1 MRKQPI
7 DPDAVEPPAV
17 RVTGAVK
24 RFGASTA
31 LAGLDLQLRP
41 GEWLGLLGANGAGK
55 TTAMHTIAGLIGLDD
70 GFVEVFG
77 QRVSGPMPQQIGW
90 VPQEIALYP
99 YLTGRENLRAFGKL
113 HGLRATPLAE
123 AERWALNWTGL
134 ESRADERVTTYSG
147 GMKRRLNIACGVLH
161 RPRVLLLDE
170 PTVGVDPQARERIL
184 DMLEG
189 VREGGTALLQS
200 THEFGDLERT
210 SDRLVIMDAGR
221 SIASGTVEELVAETV
236 GNQAAL
242 MLEVEGTLSQDHFD
256 DNVCCD
262 GSTVT
267 AKLQDVVDELPR
279 LLADVQRAGGHV
291 LQVDV
296 RRPGIAEVFMHLTGR
311 DLRE

>member
-1 MRKQPI
+1 M
-7 DPDAVEPPAV
+7 
-17 RVTGAVK
+17 GAVK
-24 RFGASTA
+24 RFGVSTA
-31 LAGLDLQLRP
+31 LAGLEFELRP

-55 TTAMHTIAGLIGLDD
+55 TTAMNAIAGLIDLDD
-70 GFVEVFG
+70 GVIEVFG
-77 QRVSGPMPQQIGW
+77 HRVRGPKPRLIGW

-99 YLTGRENLRAFGKL
+99 HLTGRENLEAFGRL
-113 HGLRATPLAE
+113 HGLQGRQLEE
-123 AERWALNWTGL
+123 AWRWALSWTGL
-134 ESRADERVTTYSG
+134 ESRADERVATYSG

-161 RPRVLLLDE
+161 RPQVLLLDE

-221 SIASGTVEELVAETV
+221 SIASGTLEELVAETV

-242 MLEVEGTLSQDHFD
+242 MLEVEGELSHDHFD
-256 DNVCCD
+256 ENICCD

-267 AKLQDVVDELPR
+267 AKLHDVVEELPR
-279 LLADVQRAGGHV
+279 LLADVRRAGGHV
-291 LQVDV
+291 VQLDV
-296 RRPGIAEVFMHLTGR
+296 RRPGIAEVFMQLTGR

>member
-1 MRKQPI
+1 
-7 DPDAVEPPAV
+7 
-17 RVTGAVK
+17 
-24 RFGASTA
+24 
-31 LAGLDLQLRP
+31 
-41 GEWLGLLGANGAGK
+41 
-55 TTAMHTIAGLIGLDD
+55 
-70 GFVEVFG
+70 VFG
-77 QRVSGPMPQQIGW
+77 HRVEGPNPQLIGW

-99 YLTGRENLRAFGKL
+99 YMTGRENLQAFGRL
-113 HGLRATPLAE
+113 HGLGGTQLVG
-123 AERWALNWTGL
+123 AERWALDWTGL
-134 ESRADERVTTYSG
+134 ESRADQRVTTYSG

-189 VREGGTALLQS
+189 VRAEGTALLQS

-210 SDRLVIMDAGR
+210 SDRLVIMDEGR
-221 SIASGTVEELVAETV
+221 SIASGTVEELVTETV

-242 MLEVEGTLSQDHFD
+242 TLEVEGTLSRDHFD
-256 DNVCCD
+256 ESICLDD
-262 GSTVT
+262 STVA
-267 AKLQDVVDELPR
+267 AKLHDVVEELPR

-291 LQVDV
+291 VELDV

>member
-1 MRKQPI
+1 MRRQPL
-7 DPDAVEPPAV
+7 DSGSVESPAV
-17 RVTGAVK
+17 RVAGAVK
-24 RFGASTA
+24 RFGSSTA

-55 TTAMHTIAGLIGLDD
+55 TTAMQAIAGLMELDD
-70 GFVEVFG
+70 GIIEVFG

-90 VPQEIALYP
+90 VPQEIALYH

-113 HGLRATPLAE
+113 HGLRGTPLAE
-123 AERWALNWTGL
+123 AESWALNWTGL

-147 GMKRRLNIACGVLH
+147 GMQRRLNIACGVLH
-161 RPRVLLLDE
+161 RPRILLLDE

-189 VREGGTALLQS
+189 VRADGTALLQS

-210 SDRLVIMDAGR
+210 SDRLVIMDDGR
-221 SIASGTVEELVAETV
+221 SIASGTLKELIAESV
-236 GNQAAL
+236 GKEASL
-242 MLEVEGTLSQDHFD
+242 MLEVEGELSQGHFD
-256 DNVCCD
+256 ESVCCD
-262 GSTVT
+262 GSTVA
-267 AKLQDVVDELPR
+267 AKLQDVVEDLPR
-279 LLADVQRAGGHV
+279 LLADVRRAGGHV
-291 LQVDV
+291 IQLDV